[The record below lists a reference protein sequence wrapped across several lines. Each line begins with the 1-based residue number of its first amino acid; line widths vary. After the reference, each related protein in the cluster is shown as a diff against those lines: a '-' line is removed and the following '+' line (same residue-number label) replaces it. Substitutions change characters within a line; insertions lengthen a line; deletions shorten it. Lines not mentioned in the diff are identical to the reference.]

1 MKRNNKRIYSWIL
14 FGILFSFSMIC
25 SAIMNI
31 TYFAYD
37 AQYYWETARTVFQ
50 NGIHILGF
58 PETFRG
64 YFFPLIVYLF
74 RYVFHGVWGWRILS
88 NSMASFLFSFILPYI
103 IRRKRIACFKDIV
116 RGVIAYLL
124 FFIMWGNYLQY
135 PLSDLA
141 ASMFLTL
148 GIVLLIWSEQR
159 INNVNIIVSVVT
171 GGCLYAAYNT
181 RVVFGY
187 GAILAILVFIIQC
200 KKGRK
205 ILIYLFGM
213 LVGGA
218 IVALPQC
225 MINHQYVGTYS
236 PKVYTEQLYGYSH
249 SLQASQIYVGITN
262 PKYETYVGDLSLY
275 PSNAVY
281 FDDPIGNE
289 LIEREGL
296 TIEQFRLT
304 DVFKLF
310 IKYPMDM
317 LGIYIRHIITLLTP
331 TYNQIYIMNMYN
343 NKSILI
349 LSSIAMWIL
358 TGTSIILKIENREI
372 INRNI
377 WWILAIAF
385 PGFLQLVGAVEMRF
399 FLPIYIMDYY
409 YIGAEV
415 DYKNIWAD
423 IKKQKMRY
431 FIVTAII
438 VVMWI
443 TNIGEI
449 LASNQEK
456 VILINDAVEMYMLN
470 SGR

>member
-1 MKRNNKRIYSWIL
+1 MEHTHL
-14 FGILFSFSMIC
+14 
-25 SAIMNI
+25 
-31 TYFAYD
+31 
-37 AQYYWETARTVFQ
+37 
-50 NGIHILGF
+50 
-58 PETFRG
+58 
-64 YFFPLIVYLF
+64 
-74 RYVFHGVWGWRILS
+74 
-88 NSMASFLFSFILPYI
+88 
-103 IRRKRIACFKDIV
+103 
-116 RGVIAYLL
+116 
-124 FFIMWGNYLQY
+124 
-135 PLSDLA
+135 
-141 ASMFLTL
+141 
-148 GIVLLIWSEQR
+148 
-159 INNVNIIVSVVT
+159 
-171 GGCLYAAYNT
+171 
-181 RVVFGY
+181 
-187 GAILAILVFIIQC
+187 
-200 KKGRK
+200 
-205 ILIYLFGM
+205 
-213 LVGGA
+213 
-218 IVALPQC
+218 
-225 MINHQYVGTYS
+225 
-236 PKVYTEQLYGYSH
+236 KVYTEQLYGYSH
-249 SLQASQIYVGITN
+249 SLQASQIYGGITN